1 MDGDGFEQDMVE
13 HESSEIKLPSMNE
26 RTMDTNRGIDRL
38 QDHACSLQ
46 QSINDS
52 NVIGNEFN
60 RQEAESKIEVDFI
73 NNDRFINQNIQRQ
86 P

>member
-1 MDGDGFEQDMVE
+1 MEGDGFEQDMME
-13 HESSEIKLPSMNE
+13 HDNSEIKVPSLNE

-73 NNDRFINQNIQRQ
+73 NNDRFIN
-86 P
+86 